1 MSLVIAWNLVTRSR
15 QGSAPPRRRQ
25 LKLPTLADILIHE
38 VLSGGTAAQE
48 WSTDVR
54 PLEQLAILAFW
65 RISEKGEDCL
75 CGTIPGDDP
84 PVDTY
89 GAAATNNVQQTA
101 LEAGNSAATIL
112 SHYRALAN
120 RRRRQGIVRHR
131 AAPLGFKNVA
141 PAPGEG
147 GANGPSRSWDNSPA
161 RLAWF
166 VIRPLVGIPMHVE
179 ELHG

>member
-65 RISEKGEDCL
+65 PISEKGEDCL
-75 CGTIPGDDP
+75 CGTIPESRTTFRANLDAQAVRIADSAPSGS
-84 PVDTY
+84 PVPGTDHS
-89 GAAATNNVQQTA
+89 AT
-101 LEAGNSAATIL
+101 
-112 SHYRALAN
+112 
-120 RRRRQGIVRHR
+120 
-131 AAPLGFKNVA
+131 
-141 PAPGEG
+141 
-147 GANGPSRSWDNSPA
+147 
-161 RLAWF
+161 
-166 VIRPLVGIPMHVE
+166 
-179 ELHG
+179 